1 MIIYELSD
9 IDETT
14 SLEERLDVYIGLIE
28 MGWSHEEAE
37 AVTGVECSIGPDG
50 RKCSIAVLVPTAG
63 GMH

>member
-1 MIIYELSD
+1 MINELSE

-14 SLEERLDVYIGLIE
+14 SLEERLDVFACLVE

-37 AVTGVECSIGPDG
+37 AVTGVDCSIDLDE
-50 RKCSIAVLVPTAG
+50 RKCIISVLVPTVG